1 MGVFVLM
8 KISRP
13 VSGKILSHGEGMGTP
28 SADTVRQR
36 AEELAAIDGREK
48 PTEQDWKRA
57 FMELHGGHHEPN
69 PYGEESEMV
78 GAITEMDSVA
88 PTLGRH
94 VHQADIDG
102 GESVGEE
109 LISEGLEEASHDRM
123 LESRRREAQEET
135 ESE

>member
-1 MGVFVLM
+1 M

-13 VSGKILSHGEGMGTP
+13 VSGKILSHSEGMGTP

-36 AEELAAIDGREK
+36 AAELAMIDGRET

-57 FMELHGGHHEPN
+57 FLELHGGHHDPN
-69 PYGEESEMV
+69 PNEEEGEMV
-78 GAITEMDSVA
+78 GAMTEMDSVA

-94 VHQADIDG
+94 IHQADTDG
-102 GESVGEE
+102 GDSLGEE

-123 LESRRREAQEET
+123 LESRRQEAEE
-135 ESE
+135 ER

>member
-1 MGVFVLM
+1 M

-36 AEELAAIDGREK
+36 AGELAMIDGRET

-57 FMELHGGHHEPN
+57 FLELHGGHHEPN
-69 PYGEESEMV
+69 GEESEMV
-78 GAITEMDSVA
+78 GAITETDRVA
-88 PTLGRH
+88 PSLGRH
-94 VHQADIDG
+94 IHQADTDG
-102 GESVGEE
+102 GESLGEE

-123 LESRRREAQEET
+123 LESRRREADEERG
-135 ESE
+135 

>member
-1 MGVFVLM
+1 M

-13 VSGKILSHGEGMGTP
+13 VSGKILSHGEGLGTP

-36 AEELAAIDGREK
+36 AQELALIDGRET

-57 FMELHGGHHEPN
+57 FLEVHGGHHEPGL
-69 PYGEESEMV
+69 YGEDNEMV
-78 GAITEMDSVA
+78 GAITETDRVA

-102 GESVGEE
+102 GESLGEE

-123 LESRRREAQEET
+123 LESRRREEEVERE
-135 ESE
+135 ES

>member
-1 MGVFVLM
+1 M
-8 KISRP
+8 KILRP

-36 AEELAAIDGREK
+36 AAELAMIDGRET

-57 FMELHGGHHEPN
+57 FLELHGGHHDPN
-69 PYGEESEMV
+69 SNEEDSEMV

-94 VHQADIDG
+94 IHEADTDG
-102 GESVGEE
+102 GDSLGEE
-109 LISEGLEEASHDRM
+109 LISEGLEEASHDSM
-123 LESRRREAQEET
+123 LESRRKDEEEEVERG
-135 ESE
+135 ESDKR

>member
-1 MGVFVLM
+1 
-8 KISRP
+8 
-13 VSGKILSHGEGMGTP
+13 MGTP

-36 AEELAAIDGREK
+36 AMELARIDGRET

-57 FMELHGGHHEPN
+57 FLELHGGHHESN
-69 PYGEESEMV
+69 LYGEEGEMV
-78 GAITEMDSVA
+78 GAITESDSVA

-94 VHQADIDG
+94 VHQATIDG

-123 LESRRREAQEET
+123 LASRRREEEAEREEG
-135 ESE
+135 ESASGV